1 MKLRIANHEL
11 RRSPRGVGGR
21 SLSCRIRQGSFI
33 AGFTLLEIMVALA
46 LFALVAAAIYSSWF
60 AVMRASQ
67 VGLASAAKV
76 QRSRVAMQI
85 IEEAL
90 SSTRSFDADGT
101 NYYFIGENG
110 QAANLSFVSKLSS
123 SFPRSGK
130 FGDFDVRR
138 VEFALEQGA
147 DSSKQLV
154 LRQRPML
161 MELDKDE
168 RLHPVVIAKDVKS
181 FKMEFWDIRP
191 PKNNATTTI
200 NNNSANTIDWLTE
213 WDETNRLPAMVKIV
227 LQFKGDD
234 FGQTPRENIKVVGL
248 PSQAVPVSWQRGAG
262 GGQPG
267 GPPGAR
273 GVPGL
278 TPPTGGPG
286 GAKLQ

>member
-1 MKLRIANHEL
+1 MKMFLKNERN
-11 RRSPRGVGGR
+11 
-21 SLSCRIRQGSFI
+21 
-33 AGFTLLEIMVALA
+33 GFTLLEIMVALA

-60 AVMRASQ
+60 AVMRGSQ

-90 SSTRSFDADGT
+90 CSTRSFDADGT

-110 QAANLSFVSKLSS
+110 GEATLSFVSKLSP

-138 VEFALEQGA
+138 VEFALEPGP

-154 LRQRPML
+154 LRQRPIL

-168 RLHPVVIAKDVKS
+168 KLHPIVIAKDVKR
-181 FKMEFWDIRP
+181 FAMEFWDTRP
-191 PKNNATTTI
+191 PKNQV
-200 NNNSANTIDWLTE
+200 NNNAANTIEWLDE
-213 WDETNRLPAMVKIV
+213 WDETNRLPAMVKIT

-234 FGQTPRENIKVVGL
+234 FAQKPRENVKIVGL
-248 PSQAVPVSWQRGAG
+248 ASQAVSVNWQRAR

-267 GPPGAR
+267 VPGA
-273 GVPGL
+273 P
-278 TPPTGGPG
+278 GGPG
-286 GAKLQ
+286 SPISLPGGKP